1 MNFLT
6 FLVAL
11 IKNLLKFS
19 NSFIINN
26 SFLKIFFVYM
36 VLEQNFQNLTTLCSR
51 QVIAITGED
60 KFSFLQKLI
69 TNNLQKLDNQQ
80 LVYAGLLNSQGKFL
94 ADFFI
99 WLDYHHIFLDCHQS
113 AVLPLLNKLNM
124 YKLRAKVEINHLKNL
139 QVFFSQEN
147 QFNAG
152 LPDPRKN
159 NFGYRFYFP
168 NTTLLNNTLP
178 ENEYHQLRIK
188 NKIPEGFYDLAPEK
202 AIIIEYGLQNFAMID
217 FTKGC
222 YVGQEVIARAFH
234 LGEIRKT
241 VQGFFIKNINE
252 NLQNF
257 LQSKIQNNSN
267 ILLTYNDLQQFMI
280 ENIVFLSAIATNNSL
295 FGLALIKN
303 NHQNNYHLLDNQLIL
318 V

>member
-1 MNFLT
+1 M
-6 FLVAL
+6 A
-11 IKNLLKFS
+11 
-19 NSFIINN
+19 
-26 SFLKIFFVYM
+26 
-36 VLEQNFQNLTTLCSR
+36 LEQNFQNLISLNTR
-51 QVIAITGED
+51 KIIAITGED

-99 WLDYHHIFLDCHQS
+99 WLDYHHIFLDCHQN
-113 AVLPLLNKLNM
+113 ALEILLNKLNM
-124 YKLRAKVEINHLKNL
+124 YKLRAKVEINQLNNL
-139 QVFFSQEN
+139 QVFFSEQN
-147 QFNAG
+147 QQNIG

-159 NFGYRFYFP
+159 NFGYRFYLP
-168 NTTLLNNTLP
+168 TTFLQNHSLL
-178 ENEYHQLRIK
+178 EIGYHQHRIEQ
-188 NKIPEGFYDLAPEK
+188 KIPEGFYDLAFEK
-202 AIIIEYGLQNFAMID
+202 SIIIEYGLQNFEMID

-241 VQGFFIKNINE
+241 VRGFFLENINQD
-252 NLQNF
+252 LQKF
-257 LQSKIQNNSN
+257 LQSKLQNNSK
-267 ILLTYNDLQQFMI
+267 ILLTQADLQQFAF

-303 NHQNNYHLLDNQLIL
+303 NPQNNYYLLDNQLSFF
-318 V
+318 